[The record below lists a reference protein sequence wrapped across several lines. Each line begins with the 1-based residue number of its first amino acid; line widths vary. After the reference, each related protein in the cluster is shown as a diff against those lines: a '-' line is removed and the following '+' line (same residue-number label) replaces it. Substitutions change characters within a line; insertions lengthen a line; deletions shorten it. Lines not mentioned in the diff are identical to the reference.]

1 MAKQLI
7 HWGKDNKTNAMHIQ
21 LIQGEFSTPDALEL
35 VTQMVQLKIKYHE
48 NKIAT
53 DTSEEDIKYRE
64 SKIKRLQKELTELRE
79 AMILNNKN
87 VKLEGTIKID

>member
-1 MAKQLI
+1 M
-7 HWGKDNKTNAMHIQ
+7 NIQ

-48 NKIAT
+48 NKIVT
-53 DTSEEDIKYRE
+53 DTREEDIKYRE
-64 SKIKRLQKELTELRE
+64 SKIKRLQKDLAGLRE
-79 AMILNNKN
+79 AMGLNNKN